1 MQTKANSKLL
11 AIRKIP
17 PEEWSMSF
25 CTPKVG
31 VCVPVGLGLRELL
44 LVMVR
49 GMGFA
54 VVRFWETKDG
64 WCMGD
69 KVGGFPD
76 I

>member
-1 MQTKANSKLL
+1 
-11 AIRKIP
+11 
-17 PEEWSMSF
+17 MSV

-54 VVRFWETKDG
+54 VVRFWEAKDG
-64 WCMGD
+64 WYMGD

-76 I
+76 M